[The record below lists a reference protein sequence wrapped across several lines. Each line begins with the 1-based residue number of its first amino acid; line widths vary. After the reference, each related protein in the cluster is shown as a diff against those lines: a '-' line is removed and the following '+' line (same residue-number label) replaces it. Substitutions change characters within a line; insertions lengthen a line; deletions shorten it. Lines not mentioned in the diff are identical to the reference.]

1 MDTADDTR
9 VVKSNETLFAI
20 VDYLSRN
27 NYGRIVDIADE
38 LGVSNSTV
46 HRHLTSL
53 SDHEYV
59 RKEDS
64 SYRLSHRFLNIGSEV
79 RQRREEHAT
88 IKARVD
94 DIANETGEIAAFMVE
109 EFGKAVF
116 LYRSRGDNAAQ
127 TDVRVGS
134 RVDLLELGAG
144 PLILA
149 FSDDD
154 ERERILSD
162 LGIQPGTEEFD
173 KQREQW
179 DVVRERGFALD
190 RGTYIEGLRTVSA
203 PVHGFD
209 GDLIGTISIAG
220 PAHRLRGEEF
230 TNGLPNYLLSVINEY
245 ELDIRYS

>member
-1 MDTADDTR
+1 MVQRDEAG

-27 NYGRIVDIADE
+27 PRGRIVDIADE

-53 SDHEYV
+53 REHEYV
-59 RKEDS
+59 RKEDGA
-64 SYRLSHRFLNIGSEV
+64 YCLGYRFLNLGSEV
-79 RQRREEHAT
+79 RQRRDEHT
-88 IKARVD
+88 MIQSRVD
-94 DIANETGEIAAFMVE
+94 EIANETGEITAFIAE

-116 LYRSRGDNAAQ
+116 LYRRRGEHAAQ

-134 RVDLLELGAG
+134 RVDLLDLGAG

-149 FSDDD
+149 FSEPE
-154 ERERILSD
+154 ERERIRADIGIDDEWESMREELESVRD
-162 LGIQPGTEEFD
+162 L
-173 KQREQW
+173 
-179 DVVRERGFALD
+179 GFALD

-203 PVHGFD
+203 PVHGRE
-209 GDLIGTISIAG
+209 GDLLGAISIAG
-220 PAHRLRGEEF
+220 PAHRLRGEKF
-230 TNGLPNYLLSVINEY
+230 TEELPNYLLSVINEY